1 MIEKQ
6 FKAKADQ
13 IAKLTQELESMKA
26 LVFETS
32 QSGYI
37 RDQLQAI
44 RNIGEVMANPS
55 SSSSY
60 EEYNDNSN
68 DNDYSPHE
76 SNGVNGSSR
85 GNIDIK
91 YLYIIP
97 YILKPCVIL
106 KNRKCSRQRHKRL
119 KT

>member
-1 MIEKQ
+1 
-6 FKAKADQ
+6 
-13 IAKLTQELESMKA
+13 MKA

-44 RNIGEVMANPS
+44 RNIGEVMTNPS

-60 EEYNDNSN
+60 EEYNDN

-91 YLYIIP
+91 YLYIIQ
-97 YILKPCVIL
+97 ILKPCVIL
-106 KNRKCSRQRHKRL
+106 KNRKYSRQRHKRL